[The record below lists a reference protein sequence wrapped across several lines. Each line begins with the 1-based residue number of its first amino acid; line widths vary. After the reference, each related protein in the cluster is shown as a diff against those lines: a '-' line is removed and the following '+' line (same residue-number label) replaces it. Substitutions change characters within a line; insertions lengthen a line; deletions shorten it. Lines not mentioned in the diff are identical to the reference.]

1 MNVSKKKNKLRN
13 SNLQLNVR
21 GRDTEIIVSVSS
33 RKKVVP
39 INLKNL
45 FLEVCTAKRA
55 ICLSLQPF
63 YSTCQVEE
71 MLHVTFEGNDYVT
84 RLAEG
89 LQTNGA
95 VFMS

>member
-1 MNVSKKKNKLRN
+1 MNVRKKINKLSS

-55 ICLSLQPF
+55 ICLSFQPF
-63 YSTCQVEE
+63 DSAGQVEE
-71 MLHVTFEGNDYVT
+71 VLHVTFKGNDYVT
-84 RLAEG
+84 WLNEA